1 MPSLNADIEQIQGA
15 IQDWIISN
23 PIIMG
28 QGWLSALNVS
38 NELKVSQA
46 ENILFAPTVECVA
59 GSVTPS
65 NATKSTDTTTEAS
78 SNAAHSNEGLTSS
91 VTVSLLVVAVF
102 SVSSLTVV
110 VSCFIFKYFCNKGTQ
125 RSSHL

>member
-1 MPSLNADIEQIQGA
+1 MPSLNADIEQIQDA

-46 ENILFAPTVECVA
+46 ENILFAPTVECA
-59 GSVTPS
+59 ASVTPS

-78 SNAAHSNEGLTSS
+78 SNAAYSNEDLTSS